1 MGSASRRQ
9 GGFMTLSAVLG
20 VVAITS
26 AAAFAIMVGLAG
38 GWRGE
43 LRPAVTDPGGP
54 WPRTPQ
60 QAAFTLRWRATWV
73 TEVIRI
79 SLLVMIGLTP
89 AGVAFMHLLA
99 PSGSWLLVTVALM
112 IMAVALAVAGLAGR
126 PWRRQARSL
135 IPGLYPRGAGGRR
148 WRAVSV
154 TWLQYALALMLIAY
168 CLRAGPGAFAVMVIV
183 AVPLCTLASL
193 RQPRLRRLP
202 PSPQLTAIMETLE
215 FSPRKRTPVAVVGW
229 RARDALAN
237 ALAVDGMMP
246 HPMIVVAPP
255 LMELLDGRQLR
266 GVLAHELA
274 HVLHHDTWRRITRL
288 ILVSEAAL
296 ATAIAL
302 GAFDPAQDVI
312 GLPDRLGAQ
321 TAPFL
326 VAVWY
331 LTSRALMFINLR
343 AARAEERAADA
354 RTVLL
359 TGDPA
364 GCADGISQLAAMLGA
379 PEHWTFGQRLLLAT
393 HPPPST
399 RLQRLADRPL
409 AGLPGVQSG

>member
-1 MGSASRRQ
+1 
-9 GGFMTLSAVLG
+9 MTLSAVLG

-26 AAAFAIMVGLAG
+26 AAAFTIMVGLAG

-43 LRPAVTDPGGP
+43 PRPAVTDAGGP

-60 QAAFTLRWRATWV
+60 QAAFMLRWRATWV
-73 TEVIRI
+73 TEVIRV

-99 PSGSWLLVTVALM
+99 PSGNWLPVTAALM
-112 IMAVALAVAGLAGR
+112 IMAVALAAAGLAGR

-135 IPGLYPRGAGGRR
+135 IPGLYPRGTGGRR
-148 WRAVSV
+148 RPRVVIV

-168 CLRAGPGAFAVMVIV
+168 CLRAGPVAFAVMVIA

-193 RQPRLRRLP
+193 RQSRLRRLP
-202 PSPQLTAIMETLE
+202 PSPQLTAVMETLK
-215 FSPRKRTPVAVVGW
+215 FPPRKRTPVAVVGW

-246 HPMIVVAPP
+246 HPVIVVAPP

-288 ILVSEAAL
+288 IMVSEASL

-399 RLQRLADRPL
+399 RLQRLADRAL
-409 AGLPGVQSG
+409 AGLSPAESG

>member
-9 GGFMTLSAVLG
+9 GGLMTLSAVLG

-26 AAAFAIMVGLAG
+26 AAAFTIMVGLAG

-43 LRPAVTDPGGP
+43 PRPAVTDAGGP

-60 QAAFTLRWRATWV
+60 QAAFMLRWRATWV
-73 TEVIRI
+73 TEVIRV

-99 PSGSWLLVTVALM
+99 PSGNWLPVTAALM
-112 IMAVALAVAGLAGR
+112 IMAVALAAAGLAGR

-135 IPGLYPRGAGGRR
+135 IPGLYPRGTGGRR
-148 WRAVSV
+148 RPRVVIV

-168 CLRAGPGAFAVMVIV
+168 CLRAGPVAFAVMVIA

-193 RQPRLRRLP
+193 RQSRLRRLP
-202 PSPQLTAIMETLE
+202 PSPQLTAVMETLK
-215 FSPRKRTPVAVVGW
+215 FPPRKRTPVAVVGW

-237 ALAVDGMMP
+237 ALA
-246 HPMIVVAPP
+246 
-255 LMELLDGRQLR
+255 
-266 GVLAHELA
+266 

-288 ILVSEAAL
+288 IMVSEASL

-359 TGDPA
+359 TGEPA
-364 GCADGISQLAAMLGA
+364 GCADVISQLTAMLGNPDRWPFA
-379 PEHWTFGQRLLLAT
+379 QR
-393 HPPPST
+393 
-399 RLQRLADRPL
+399 
-409 AGLPGVQSG
+409 

>member
-1 MGSASRRQ
+1 
-9 GGFMTLSAVLG
+9 MTLSAALG
-20 VVAITS
+20 LVAI
-26 AAAFAIMVGLAG
+26 AAIATFVIMVGLAG

-43 LRPAVTDPGGP
+43 PKPVVTDTGGP

-73 TEVIRI
+73 TEVLRI
-79 SLLVMIGLTP
+79 SLLVVIGLTP

-99 PSGSWLLVTVALM
+99 PSGNWLLVALALM
-112 IMAVALAVAGLAGR
+112 IMAVALAAAGLAGR

-135 IPGLYPRGAGGRR
+135 IPGLYPRSAGGRR
-148 WRAVSV
+148 RPRVV
-154 TWLQYALALMLIAY
+154 ILTWLQYALALMLIAY
-168 CLRAGPGAFAVMVIV
+168 GMRASPGYFAIMVIV

-202 PSPQLTAIMETLE
+202 PSPQLTAMMETLE
-215 FSPRKRTPVAVVGW
+215 FPRRRRTPVAVVGW
-229 RARDALAN
+229 RAKDALAN

-274 HVLHHDTWRRITRL
+274 HVLHHDTWRRIIRL
-288 ILVSEAAL
+288 ILVSEASL

-312 GLPDRLGAQ
+312 GLPDRLGGQ

-331 LTSRALMFINLR
+331 LTSRALMFVNLR

-393 HPPPST
+393 HPPPAT
-399 RLQRLADRPL
+399 RLQRLADRAL
-409 AGLPGVQSG
+409 AGLPRVQSG

>member
-1 MGSASRRQ
+1 
-9 GGFMTLSAVLG
+9 MTLSAVLG

-26 AAAFAIMVGLAG
+26 VAAFAIMVGLAG

-43 LRPAVTDPGGP
+43 PRATVTETSGP

-79 SLLVMIGLTP
+79 SLLVVIGLTP
-89 AGVAFMHLLA
+89 AGTAFMHLLA
-99 PSGSWLLVTVALM
+99 PSGNWLLVAVALM
-112 IMAVALAVAGLAGR
+112 IMAVLLTAAGVAGR

-135 IPGLYPRGAGGRR
+135 IPGLYPRGVGGRR
-148 WRAVSV
+148 RLRVVFV

-168 CLRAGPGAFAVMVIV
+168 CMRAGPDVFAVLVIV
-183 AVPLCTLASL
+183 TVPLCTLVSL

-202 PSPQLTAIMETLE
+202 PSPQLTAMMETLE
-215 FSPRKRTPVAVVGW
+215 FPPRKRTPVAVVGW
-229 RARDALAN
+229 RTRDALAN

-302 GAFDPAQDVI
+302 GAFDPAQDAI
-312 GLPDRLGAQ
+312 GLPARLGAQ

-326 VAVWY
+326 LAVWY
-331 LTSRALMFINLR
+331 LTSRALMFVNLR

-379 PEHWTFGQRLLLAT
+379 PEHWTLGQRLLLAT

-399 RLQRLADRPL
+399 RLQRLADRAL
-409 AGLPGVQSG
+409 AGLPRVQSG